1 MFPMFPS
8 GTVIKS
14 DVLFPSLPDT
24 MVAPIRPMGNSSPV
38 PNPAPI
44 PSQETIIV
52 EGTIVD
58 ANPKAV
64 RVMYTWPNGQV
75 VNPIIPGDNT
85 YTTGDDVAVVIKS
98 APPYDF
104 VRLIQLAPVP
114 KPAPVPRPTPSP
126 VPKPTPSP
134 VPKPTPTP
142 SSERSDAGLRPT
154 IVNIDGRSQIY
165 QSPKNAKGLVVFLHG
180 CSRTAF
186 GGWPMSSGSK
196 FFGMPEDV
204 GRTKQCLANGYA
216 ILYLSPAA
224 ATGCFSAKTDANTAI
239 KSINQVRSSLGLQGK
254 PLYLG
259 GCSAGGGMIQ
269 RLVAD
274 GSIQCNGMFNESATS
289 ADPSRK
295 TPASLWTVLSTP
307 GEKARAEG
315 HVKAMKGFGI
325 PAAVLVSGKRVITPD
340 YFYNQYASIS
350 MENSKKIAASL
361 RSSGLIDA
369 NGNIVKD
376 PKQPREWFMK
386 LQKDV
391 RIPETS
397 AKFWNSGIV
406 QELMTAY
413 AVHDA
418 VSCYMTTFLKWAESG
433 FKANINDLAREYKVL
448 NPAFVVV

>member
-44 PSQETIIV
+44 QSQETIIV

-64 RVMYTWPNGQV
+64 RVSFTWPNGQV

-85 YTTGDDVAVVIKS
+85 YTTGDDVDVVIKS

-114 KPAPVPRPTPSP
+114 KPAPVPRPAPSP
-126 VPKPTPSP
+126 VPKPTPA
-134 VPKPTPTP
+134 P
-142 SSERSDAGLRPT
+142 SSERSDAGLKPT

-295 TPASLWTVLSTP
+295 TPPSLWTVLSTP